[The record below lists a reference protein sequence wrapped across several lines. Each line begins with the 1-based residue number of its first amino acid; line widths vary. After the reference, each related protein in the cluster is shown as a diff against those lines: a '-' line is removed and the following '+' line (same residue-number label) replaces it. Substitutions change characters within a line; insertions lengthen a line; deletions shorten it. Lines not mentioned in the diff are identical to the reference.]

1 MKDSLISLTQRR
13 YSDVSSLHSDD
24 DNIIRYSS
32 GSVISDVKS
41 NTSDYISQ
49 DKKTINISNISK
61 PSIVENNIII
71 TDEQTVVSP
80 VYKRKLTFVSEGPI
94 KSKGISKSNFFLYQ
108 SDNILT
114 IVYNDKKY
122 SQLISF
128 PQSSKEMELY
138 FIQKNKSNDSFEYNI
153 NEVLGN
159 IYMNIGNVN
168 TNKNNVDSFLQG
180 MNEFFRKDK
189 YVSITHKNC
198 CTKFWFVMLISVMIL
213 FICGMM
219 LYVIQKK
226 DKVSTLMISVVI
238 GVGVVLCIGVMLA
251 VLNWN
256 KVFTGLKYNVIRYL
270 IENAHEHNK
279 YIDDWNKSIFM
290 SNGVN
295 VSIPIT
301 LDYIMFNLNREVE
314 IAIENIDPISL
325 QHKQRTLSAINSEST
340 QELQNDGNNNN
351 NKHKHK
357 KSKGM
362 YLSLNETFRETQL
375 NVIHETNE

>member
-1 MKDSLISLTQRR
+1 
-13 YSDVSSLHSDD
+13 
-24 DNIIRYSS
+24 
-32 GSVISDVKS
+32 
-41 NTSDYISQ
+41 
-49 DKKTINISNISK
+49 
-61 PSIVENNIII
+61 
-71 TDEQTVVSP
+71 
-80 VYKRKLTFVSEGPI
+80 
-94 KSKGISKSNFFLYQ
+94 
-108 SDNILT
+108 
-114 IVYNDKKY
+114 
-122 SQLISF
+122 
-128 PQSSKEMELY
+128 
-138 FIQKNKSNDSFEYNI
+138 
-153 NEVLGN
+153 
-159 IYMNIGNVN
+159 
-168 TNKNNVDSFLQG
+168 
-180 MNEFFRKDK
+180 
-189 YVSITHKNC
+189 
-198 CTKFWFVMLISVMIL
+198 
-213 FICGMM
+213 M

>member
-24 DNIIRYSS
+24 DNIVRYSS
-32 GSVISDVKS
+32 CSVISDVKS
-41 NTSDYISQ
+41 CTIDSVSQ
-49 DKKTINISNISK
+49 DKKTINISNTSK
-61 PSIVENNIII
+61 PSIIENNIII
-71 TDEQTVVSP
+71 TDYQTVVSP

-94 KSKGISKSNFFLYQ
+94 KSKGITKSNFFLYQ

-128 PQSSKEMELY
+128 PQSKEMELY
-138 FIQKNKSNDSFEYNI
+138 FIHKNKSNDVFEYNI

-198 CTKFWFVMLISVMIL
+198 CTKFWFVMLISMMIL
-213 FICGMM
+213 LICGMM

-226 DKVSTLMISVVI
+226 DEASLLMISVVI
-238 GVGVVLCIGVMLA
+238 GVGVVLCGGVVLA

-279 YIDDWNKSIFM
+279 YIDDWNKSIFI

-325 QHKQRTLSAINSEST
+325 QHKQRTLSSINSESM
-340 QELQNDGNNNN
+340 QELQDNGNN

-357 KSKGM
+357 QGKGM
-362 YLSLNETFRETQL
+362 YLSLNETSRETQL

>member
-24 DNIIRYSS
+24 DNIVRYSS

-41 NTSDYISQ
+41 CTIDSVSQ
-49 DKKTINISNISK
+49 DKKTINISNTSK
-61 PSIVENNIII
+61 PSIIENNIII
-71 TDEQTVVSP
+71 TDYQTVVSP

-94 KSKGISKSNFFLYQ
+94 KSKGITKSNFFLYQ

-128 PQSSKEMELY
+128 PQSKEMELY
-138 FIQKNKSNDSFEYNI
+138 FIHKNKSNDVFEYNI

-198 CTKFWFVMLISVMIL
+198 CTKFWFVMLISMMIL

-226 DKVSTLMISVVI
+226 DEASLLMISVVI
-238 GVGVVLCIGVMLA
+238 GVGVVLCGGVVLA

-279 YIDDWNKSIFM
+279 YIDDWNKSIFI

-325 QHKQRTLSAINSEST
+325 QHKQRTLSSINSESM
-340 QELQNDGNNNN
+340 QELQDNGNN

-357 KSKGM
+357 QGKGM
-362 YLSLNETFRETQL
+362 YLSLNETSRETQL

>member
-138 FIQKNKSNDSFEYNI
+138 FIQKNKSNDVFEYNI

-238 GVGVVLCIGVMLA
+238 GVGVVLCVGVVLA

-256 KVFTGLKYNVIRYL
+256 KVFIGLKYNVIRYL
-270 IENAHEHNK
+270 IENANEHNK

>member
-1 MKDSLISLTQRR
+1 
-13 YSDVSSLHSDD
+13 
-24 DNIIRYSS
+24 
-32 GSVISDVKS
+32 VKS
-41 NTSDYISQ
+41 CTIDSVSQ
-49 DKKTINISNISK
+49 DKKTINISNTSK
-61 PSIVENNIII
+61 PSIIENNIII
-71 TDEQTVVSP
+71 TDYQTVVSP

-94 KSKGISKSNFFLYQ
+94 KSKGITKSNFFLYQ

-128 PQSSKEMELY
+128 PQSKEMELY
-138 FIQKNKSNDSFEYNI
+138 FIHKNKSNDVFEYNI

-198 CTKFWFVMLISVMIL
+198 CTKFWFVMLISMMIL
-213 FICGMM
+213 LICGMM

-226 DKVSTLMISVVI
+226 DEASLLMISVVI
-238 GVGVVLCIGVMLA
+238 GVGVVLCGGVVLA

-279 YIDDWNKSIFM
+279 YIDDWNKSIFI

-325 QHKQRTLSAINSEST
+325 QHKQRTLSSINSESM
-340 QELQNDGNNNN
+340 QELQDNGNN

-357 KSKGM
+357 QCKGM
-362 YLSLNETFRETQL
+362 YLSLNETSRETQL

>member
-1 MKDSLISLTQRR
+1 MKDSLVSLTQRR
-13 YSDVSSLHSDD
+13 YSDVSSLHYDD

-32 GSVISDVKS
+32 GSVISDAKS
-41 NTSDYISQ
+41 STIDYVSQ

-61 PSIVENNIII
+61 PSIVDNNIII
-71 TDEQTVVSP
+71 TDDQMVVSP

-94 KSKGISKSNFFLYQ
+94 KSSGITKSNFFLYQ

-128 PQSSKEMELY
+128 PQSKEMELY
-138 FIQKNKSNDSFEYNI
+138 FIQKNKSNDVFEYNI

-198 CTKFWFVMLISVMIL
+198 CTKFWFVMLISMMIL

-226 DKVSTLMISVVI
+226 DETSLLMISVVI
-238 GVGVVLCIGVMLA
+238 GVGVVLCGGVVLA

-256 KVFTGLKYNVIRYL
+256 KVFTGLKYNVIKYL
-270 IENAHEHNK
+270 IENAHEYNK
-279 YIDDWNKSIFM
+279 YIDDWNKSIFT

-325 QHKQRTLSAINSEST
+325 QHKQRTLSTINSESM
-340 QELQNDGNNNN
+340 QDLQDDGNNN

-357 KSKGM
+357 KGKGM
-362 YLSLNETFRETQL
+362 YLSLNETSRETQL